1 VSAETGVVTF
11 RIPDPDRNLAGA
23 RLQQDVRIPGD
34 RLNFSYSGDHWTL
47 TIDRPPVSR
56 MEYLFELRHRD
67 GGTETVLDA
76 GNPVQVDGAF
86 GRKSVLE
93 FASYSPPGWLAS
105 GAEAGDNDD
114 FEVPVRG
121 LSGSATIGVRI
132 WSPAGAAPDEPL
144 PLLVVHD
151 GPEFDSL
158 AGLTRYLA
166 AGVGGEWLPRLRAA
180 LLSPGSRD
188 DWYSA
193 NPAYARA
200 LRQAVIPAITSRV
213 ASKTRIGMGASLGGL
228 AMLHEH
234 CRYPDSFDALFLQS
248 SSFFSPRYDEHEQR
262 FSNYRRIVRFVAS
275 VHRGI
280 VPGRP
285 IPVVLT
291 CGVIEENGANN
302 RLMEQT
308 LQARGYPATLQE
320 VPDVHNY
327 TAWRDAL
334 DPHLTTLVWQVS
346 P

>member
-1 VSAETGVVTF
+1 VSAESGVASF
-11 RIPDPDRNLAGA
+11 RVADPGRNLLGV
-23 RLQQDVRIPGD
+23 RLFQDVRIPGD
-34 RLNFSYSGDHWTL
+34 RLDFSYTDGAWTL

-56 MEYLFELRHRD
+56 MEYLFELRHGD

-76 GNPVQVDGAF
+76 GNPNQVDGAS
-86 GRKSVLE
+86 GPKSVLE
-93 FASYSPPGWLAS
+93 FASYSPPAWLAS
-105 GAEAGDNDD
+105 GTEAGDSEDL
-114 FEVPVRG
+114 EVPVRG
-121 LSGSATIGVRI
+121 LGAAALAVRI
-132 WSPAGAAPDEPL
+132 WSPAGAPPDEPL

-166 AGVGGEWLPRLRAA
+166 AGVTGEWLPRLRAA

-200 LRQAVIPAITSRV
+200 LRQAVIPAITGRV
-213 ASKTRIGMGASLGGL
+213 ASKARIGMGASLGGL

-234 CRYPDSFDALFLQS
+234 CRYADSFDALFLQS
-248 SSFFSPRYDEHEQR
+248 SSFFSPRYDEHERR
-262 FSNYRRIVRFVAS
+262 FPGYKRIVRFVTG
-275 VHRGI
+275 VHRGNL
-280 VPGRP
+280 PGRP

-291 CGVIEENGANN
+291 CGVIEENVANN
-302 RLMEQT
+302 RLMEQA
-308 LQARGYPATLQE
+308 LQARGYPASLQE

-334 DPHLTTLVWQVS
+334 DPHLTALMWQVC

>member
-1 VSAETGVVTF
+1 VTF
-11 RIPDPDRNLAGA
+11 RIPDPERNLAGA
-23 RLQQDVRIPGD
+23 RLQQDVRVPGD
-34 RLNFSYSGDHWTL
+34 RLNFSYFGDHWQL
-47 TIDRPPVSR
+47 SIDRPPVSR
-56 MEYLFELRHRD
+56 MEYLFELRHGD

-76 GNPVQVDGAF
+76 VNPRQVDGAF
-86 GRKSVLE
+86 GPKSVLE
-93 FASYSPPGWLAS
+93 FASYTPPAWLAS
-105 GAEAGDNDD
+105 GAEAGDREDV
-114 FEVPVRG
+114 EVPVRG
-121 LSGSATIGVRI
+121 LGATATIGVRI
-132 WSPAGAAPDEPL
+132 WSPAGAPPEEPL

-158 AGLTRYLA
+158 AGITSYLA
-166 AGVGGEWLPRLRAA
+166 AGVSGEWLPRLRAA

-200 LRQAVIPAITSRV
+200 LRQAVIPAITGRV
-213 ASKTRIGMGASLGGL
+213 ASKARIGMGASLGGL

-234 CRYPDSFDALFLQS
+234 CRYADSFDALFLQS

-262 FSNYRRIVRFVAS
+262 FSNYRRIARFVTS
-275 VHRGI
+275 VHRGSGARQSSL
-280 VPGRP
+280 PGRP

-291 CGVIEENGANN
+291 CGVIEENVANN

-308 LQARGYPATLQE
+308 LRSRGYPATLKE

-334 DPHLTTLVWQVS
+334 DPHLTALVWQVC